1 MKRKILMKKPVIG
14 AFHAPN
20 GNRHSV
26 AIAGYYDITVQYK
39 KKKNDTKYAS
49 KTTRYYVVNDGYHA
63 ATGTNS
69 GRVQYISEKY
79 LKALV
84 KMD

>member
-1 MKRKILMKKPVIG
+1 MKRKILLKKPVIG

-49 KTTRYYVVNDGYHA
+49 KTTRYYVVNARPIYQ
-63 ATGTNS
+63 
-69 GRVQYISEKY
+69 RKISKGACKNGLIRGVYDEK
-79 LKALV
+79 KA
-84 KMD
+84 

>member
-1 MKRKILMKKPVIG
+1 MKRKILMKKHDNAAI
-14 AFHAPN
+14 HAPN
-20 GNRHSV
+20 GNRQSV

-63 ATGTNS
+63 ATGTKS